1 MPKSE
6 IIIETNFP
14 QDLDDAIKMLATL
27 PRTQEDIS
35 LGLYKDIGQS
45 PKALSGQGSFI
56 AKIESEI
63 VDKFL
68 RCFND

>member
-6 IIIETNFP
+6 ILIET
-14 QDLDDAIKMLATL
+14 DLFQSLDSAMKMLAI
-27 PRTQEDIS
+27 PSNKQEDIS
-35 LGLYKDIGQS
+35 FRSYKDIGQS
-45 PKALSGQGSFI
+45 PGITPGQSPFI